1 MWKLIKRS
9 HKTDTKN
16 RLLIT
21 KGKGWGVDEMKEAKK
36 YELTAIKE
44 VTRM

>member
-9 HKTDTKN
+9 HKIDTKN

-21 KGKGWGVDEMKEAKK
+21 KGKGWGVDENGGRKPKNMN
-36 YELTAIKE
+36 LQL
-44 VTRM
+44 